1 MIQLVRRIRMPVA
14 YPEINLLPW
23 KVLLNLETRL
33 LTAPAASL
41 AASDTPAPPKLMLSL
56 LQLFT

>member
-1 MIQLVRRIRMPVA
+1 MIQLVLRIRMQVA

-23 KVLLNLETRL
+23 KVLLNLEARL

-41 AASDTPAPPKLMLSL
+41 AASDAPAPPKLRLSL